1 MLINSLQ
8 MLLYSE
14 HSITYRT
21 IINVNHLHPL
31 ISDIGLVLLPDLDGD
46 DLLLV
51 EDEEA
56 MGLVQPTVMEVP
68 LSGG

>member
-1 MLINSLQ
+1 
-8 MLLYSE
+8 MLLYSV
-14 HSITYRT
+14 HSITYCT
-21 IINVNHLHPL
+21 MINVNHLHPL
-31 ISDIGLVLLPDLDGD
+31 ISDIGLVPLPDLDGD

-56 MGLVQPTVMEVP
+56 MGLVQPTVVEVP